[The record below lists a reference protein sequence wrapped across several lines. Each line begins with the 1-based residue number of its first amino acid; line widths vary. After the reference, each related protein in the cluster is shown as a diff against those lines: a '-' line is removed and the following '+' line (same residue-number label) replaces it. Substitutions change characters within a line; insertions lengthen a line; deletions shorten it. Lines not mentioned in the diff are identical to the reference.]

1 MRRGVIEVLA
11 LVGVLAV
18 LVAAG
23 CKGGPHLLSQEDEI
37 RLGREA
43 GDDFER
49 QYGLDKDEEVRALI
63 QGIGSKIAAAAVPPE
78 YPYDFRV
85 LARKEVNAN
94 AFPGGRIYVWRGL
107 VDALGRDKDQL
118 AWVMGHEAAHVARR
132 HVTRRLER
140 QLGYDLLIALVL
152 GKKGAA
158 KTAGLVADL
167 VMLDYGRDQEYEAD
181 RYGLLYT
188 YRAGYDPTAAV
199 AVLQTFQKLQGR
211 EPSNFEIF
219 FETHPGNNQRINAV
233 KAHLK
238 EQGWSGKYYTP

>member
-1 MRRGVIEVLA
+1 MRRWA
-11 LVGVLAV
+11 LVVAV
-18 LVAAG
+18 LVGLVVVGG
-23 CKGGPHLLSQEDEI
+23 CKGGPRLLSEEDEI

-49 QYGLDKDEEVRALI
+49 QYGLDRDAQVVGLVKE
-63 QGIGSKIAAAAVPPE
+63 IGARIAAAAVPPN

-107 VDALGRDKDQL
+107 VDALGRDRDQL

-158 KTAGLVADL
+158 QTARVVASL

-188 YRAGYDPTAAV
+188 YRAGYDPTAAI

-211 EPSNFEIF
+211 EPSNLEIF

-233 KAHLK
+233 KAELK
-238 EQGWSGKYYTP
+238 EHGWSGKYYTP

>member
-1 MRRGVIEVLA
+1 MRRGAFVVAL
-11 LVGVLAV
+11 LVGFLV
-18 LVAAG
+18 LVGG
-23 CKGGPHLLSQEDEI
+23 CKGGPRLLSQEDEI

-49 QYGLDKDEEVRALI
+49 QYGLDHDPQVVGLVRE
-63 QGIGSKIAAAAVPPE
+63 IGAKIAAVAVPPN

-107 VDALGRDKDQL
+107 VDVLERDRDQL

-140 QLGYDLLIALVL
+140 ELGYDLLIALVL
-152 GKKGAA
+152 GKRGAA

-181 RYGLLYT
+181 RYGLLYS
-188 YRAGYDPTAAV
+188 YRAGYDPTAAI
-199 AVLQTFQKLQGR
+199 AVLRTFQKLQGR
-211 EPSNFEIF
+211 EPSNLEIF